1 MVMLN
6 KVYSGLALDYKVTL
20 HGNEQFALY
29 VRNDAHNWEL
39 YDVYDDPDEAAEDGE
54 ELMSQAE
61 AVSDFY

>member
-20 HGNEQFALY
+20 HDREQFALY
-29 VRNDAHNWEL
+29 VRNDNHNWEL
-39 YDVYDDPDEAAEDGE
+39 YDVYDNPDEASEDGE
-54 ELMSQAE
+54 ELMRQAE